1 MTKTNT
7 TERVYAFIKAY
18 WQAHRLSP
26 SQQEIAD
33 NCFISKSAVAR
44 HLDRLEGE
52 GKIER
57 VPFIPRSISLVAKNE
72 NNE

>member
-7 TERVYAFIKAY
+7 TERVYTFIKTY

-33 NCFISKSAVAR
+33 GCFISKSAVIR
-44 HLDRLEGE
+44 HLDRLEGQ
-52 GKIER
+52 GKIVR
-57 VPFIPRSISLVAKNE
+57 VPHVPRSISLVE
-72 NNE
+72 DTET